1 MTEKKEENRNLSFSF
16 KELEILK
23 EKNWRKKNRWKHRL
37 EIIKKIRLKEEQ
49 DFNDTKLRLQKFQ
62 IRKKILDL
70 DINRR
75 IMNLKNK

>member
-1 MTEKKEENRNLSFSF
+1 M
-16 KELEILK
+16 
-23 EKNWRKKNRWKHRL
+23 
-37 EIIKKIRLKEEQ
+37 RLKQEK

>member
-37 EIIKKIRLKEEQ
+37 EIIKKIRLKEE
-49 DFNDTKLRLQKFQ
+49 
-62 IRKKILDL
+62 
-70 DINRR
+70 
-75 IMNLKNK
+75 